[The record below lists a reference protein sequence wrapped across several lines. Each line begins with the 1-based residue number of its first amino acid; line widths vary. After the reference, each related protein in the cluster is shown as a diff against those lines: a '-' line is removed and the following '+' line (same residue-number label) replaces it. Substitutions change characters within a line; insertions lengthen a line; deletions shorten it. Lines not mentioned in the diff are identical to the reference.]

1 MRISD
6 WSSDVCSSDLH
17 GLHAAPLTRL
27 RPGLAP
33 GRRAILLLRD
43 GPAVGQLAAWLTE
56 QGFGGS
62 ILHVLE
68 ALGGPRERIR
78 QCTAE
83 APDLADIAHPVA
95 VGLSVAGEGRPLPC
109 EIGRSACWERVCQ
122 FV

>member
-78 QCTAE
+78 QCTDE
-83 APDLADIAHPVA
+83 APDLADIDHHVA
-95 VGLSVAGEGRPLPC
+95 VGLAGAGEGRTLPC
-109 EIGRSACWERVCQ
+109 ASGNRTKGWNKTDR
-122 FV
+122 

>member
-78 QCTAE
+78 PCTAE
-83 APDLADIAHPVA
+83 APDLADIERK
-95 VGLSVAGEGRPLPC
+95 SVVEGKSVSVRFDFG
-109 EIGRSACWERVCQ
+109 GRRNIQ
-122 FV
+122 KKNKQR